1 MGAFSTV
8 PVESVRRE
16 ISAPTYVDNR
26 VMVATAAQT
35 HSKPNG
41 AHWLWISN
49 TDTIFVRFDGSAAAV
64 PTVAVTDGSGSM
76 PLLAGNGILFNAR
89 GITSV
94 SIVSAGTPIVG
105 LSWYADAGGR

>member
-8 PVESVRRE
+8 PVEAVKRE
-16 ISAPTYVDNR
+16 VTAPTYVDNR

-35 HSKPNG
+35 HTKPNG
-41 AHWLWISN
+41 AHWLWIDA
-49 TDTIFVRFDGSAAAV
+49 TDTIYVRFDGSAAVV
-64 PTVAVTDGSGSM
+64 PTVAVTDGSGSQ
-76 PLLAGNGILFNAR
+76 PILSGNGILFNVR